1 LVHNSIKYFTPSQLN
16 AKLQKMGTKP
26 KLYTT
31 REVAEALGIT
41 RATLQTWI
49 ATGQI
54 KAPRLERPGMGVRL
68 WSQADVEGVRA
79 YKKEFFRKGR
89 GAAPSGE
96 RRAAVKFKETVWWLN
111 ARKRELTDG
120 SRVFCFHPVGR
131 YLPGKRM
138 EITPIEWKE
147 RKSNQDEVVTDPA
160 KLNDLNMIF
169 RFIHGRA
176 IQG

>member
-1 LVHNSIKYFTPSQLN
+1 
-16 AKLQKMGTKP
+16 MGTEP

-54 KAPRLERPGMGVRL
+54 KAPTLERPGMGVRL
-68 WSQADVEGVRA
+68 WSKSDVEGVRA

-89 GAAPSGE
+89 GAAPLGK
-96 RRAAVKFKETVWWLN
+96 RRIAAKFKETIWRLN

-131 YLPGKRM
+131 YVPGKRM
-138 EITPIEWKE
+138 EITPIEWRE
-147 RKSNQDEVVTDPA
+147 RKPNQDAVVTDPA
-160 KLNDLNMIF
+160 KLKELDMVF
-169 RFIHGRA
+169 RFIHGRV
-176 IQG
+176 IQA

>member
-1 LVHNSIKYFTPSQLN
+1 MET
-16 AKLQKMGTKP
+16 KL

-31 REVAEALGIT
+31 REVAEGLGIT

-54 KAPRLERPGMGVRL
+54 KAPKLERPGMGVRL
-68 WSQADVEGVRA
+68 WSQSDVEGVRA
-79 YKKEFFRKGR
+79 YKREFFRKGR
-89 GAAPSGE
+89 GAAPPGK
-96 RRAAVKFKETVWWLN
+96 RRMTVKFKETVWRLN

-120 SRVFCFHPVGR
+120 SHVFCFHPVGR
-131 YLPGKRM
+131 YVPGKRM

-147 RKSNQDEVVTDPA
+147 RKPNQEAIVTDPA
-160 KLNDLNMIF
+160 KLRDLNMIF

>member
-1 LVHNSIKYFTPSQLN
+1 MES
-16 AKLQKMGTKP
+16 KP

-54 KAPRLERPGMGVRL
+54 KAPKLERPGMGVRL
-68 WSQADVEGVRA
+68 WSQRDVEAVRA

-89 GAAPSGE
+89 GAAPSGK
-96 RRAAVKFKETVWWLN
+96 RRMAVKFKETVWRLN
-111 ARKRELTDG
+111 AKKRELTDG
-120 SRVFCFHPVGR
+120 SHVFYFHPVGR
-131 YLPGKRM
+131 YVLGKRM
-138 EITPIEWKE
+138 KITPIEWKE
-147 RKSNQDEVVTDPA
+147 RKPNREELVTDPA
-160 KLNDLNMIF
+160 KLKDLNMIF

-176 IQG
+176 IRG